1 MLIQLSLKMEY
12 KVELENALKT
22 LQEGGLILYPTDTVW
37 GIGCDACNPEA
48 VAKIYELKRREDSK
62 SMIIML
68 DNAVKLQSYISEVPE
83 QAFTLIE
90 HAERPLTII
99 YDGARNLAGNLIAS
113 DGSVGIR
120 VTKDKFCSDLISRFK
135 KPIVSTSAN
144 ISGEPTP
151 QNYNDISELIRNGV
165 DYIVNLRKDESE
177 NPRPSTII
185 RLRKNG
191 EIEFIRK

>member
-1 MLIQLSLKMEY
+1 MEY